1 MLFNLKGTP
10 TWYPIVR
17 FVPSQKG
24 TKISKSPKFSTG
36 TAKTPI
42 HFPVLSRIHGL
53 PRKRAGKRIFTCA
66 NPDSCSPGSEAGQ
79 AQIPD
84 IGNRQYQTTSN
95 NRLTGRKPSCAICE
109 RIYNNMRE
117 TLAITPYTAAG
128 AALPGGCHA
137 RNCGPSQPDQPIQ
150 EPRLSPISQAA
161 IRSSVLNANNRPVQ
175 TVVQP
180 RTQPHKPFMLV
191 RYR

>member
-1 MLFNLKGTP
+1 M
-10 TWYPIVR
+10 
-17 FVPSQKG
+17 VPHSSICAKSKRHKNIEIPEILDGDCQNTHTFSRSQ
-24 TKISKSPKFSTG
+24 PY
-36 TAKTPI
+36 
-42 HFPVLSRIHGL
+42 SRPSAEAGRQAHL
-53 PRKRAGKRIFTCA
+53 HLCQPRQLLTRER
-66 NPDSCSPGSEAGQ
+66 AGQ